1 MSDCWDVIVIGAGM
15 SGLGAGLRLALA
27 GKKVLILEQHNSIGG
42 LNSFYLKDG
51 IKYDVGLHAL
61 TNFVPQGTKGHP
73 LSKLCRQLRIPYESL
88 MLEEQR
94 ISSIQ
99 FPELRLNF
107 TNDFQFLLS
116 EIERHFP
123 QEKENFLKLDA
134 AVENLSDTA
143 LEGPHFISARE
154 QLNQFVKDP
163 LLKEMLLL
171 PLFYY
176 GSAHVNDLDWRQFA
190 ILYKSIYKEGFARP
204 QGGVRTICKLL
215 RDRFREWGGTLK
227 VKTKVVSIIFEKDS
241 NKAVGVKLA
250 SDEILHAQQIL
261 SSIGYH
267 ETKALCGQNETLSK
281 PVLTFAETITTI
293 KGSPQ
298 QLGWEKTIIFFNHSD
313 KVDYSPSNQF
323 LDLRSGVI
331 CIPENYG
338 DLNKTTTT
346 LRTTH
351 LASCESWS
359 SLSHDKYIWEKKA
372 WLNASR
378 ACAYNVLGFSENI
391 SIVAEDMF
399 TPLTIKRFTG
409 HFNGAIY
416 GSPEKYR
423 DGRIGYENVFLCG
436 TDQGFLGIVGA
447 LLSGISMANYHCL
460 K

>member
-1 MSDCWDVIVIGAGM
+1 MNDRWDVIVIGAGM

-73 LSKLCRQLRIPYESL
+73 LSKLCRQLRIPYEAL
-88 MLEEQR
+88 QLEEQR
-94 ISSIQ
+94 MSSIQ
-99 FPELRLNF
+99 FSEVTLNF
-107 TNDFQFLLS
+107 TNEFQVLLS
-116 EIERHFP
+116 EIERYFP

-154 QLNQFVKDP
+154 QLNHFIQDP

-204 QGGVRTICKLL
+204 QGGVRTILKLL
-215 RDRFREWGGTLK
+215 RERFREWGGPLK
-227 VKTKVVSIIFEKDS
+227 VKSKVEAIIFEKDS
-241 NKAVGVKLA
+241 NKAIGVKLA
-250 SDEILHAQQIL
+250 SGEMLYAQQVL
-261 SSIGYH
+261 SSIGYR
-267 ETKALCGQNETLSK
+267 ETKALCGQNVSLTS
-281 PVLTFAETITTI
+281 PVLTFAETISTI
-293 KGSPQ
+293 NGSPQ
-298 QLGWEKTIIFFNHSD
+298 QLGWDKTIIFFNHSD
-313 KVDYSPSNQF
+313 KVDYSPSNQL

-331 CIPENYG
+331 CVPENYG
-338 DLNKTTTT
+338 HLNKNTTT

-351 LASCESWS
+351 LASYDAWS
-359 SLSHDKYIWEKKA
+359 GLSRNEYLQQKA
-372 WLNASR
+372 ACLNASR
-378 ACAYNVLGFSENI
+378 ECAYKVLGGSRDIAIE
-391 SIVAEDMF
+391 AEDMF

-423 DGRIGYENVFLCG
+423 DGRIGYQNVFLCG

-460 K
+460 Q